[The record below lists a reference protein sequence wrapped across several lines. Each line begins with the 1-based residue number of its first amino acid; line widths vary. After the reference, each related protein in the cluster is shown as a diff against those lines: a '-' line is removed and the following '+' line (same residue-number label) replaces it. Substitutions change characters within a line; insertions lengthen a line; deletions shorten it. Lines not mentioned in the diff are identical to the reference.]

1 MPTNVYFDTGT
12 TSEQRLYEDIIIEQL
27 KIYGQDVYY
36 LPRKIANKDTIFGED
51 PASSFDDSYII
62 EMYVDNSD
70 GYMGEQEIIKKF
82 GLELRD
88 DITFTV
94 SKLRW
99 ETLISNNTDLQT
111 SLRPNEG
118 DLVYFPTTK
127 KFFEIQFVEHE
138 APFYQQSALPIYKL
152 SCTTWE
158 YSSERLDTGI
168 TSIDATE
175 DDLSTDTMQ
184 FQFSLE
190 LGTYQAFGT
199 STLSGDGV
207 SLVSITND
215 GAYTT
220 APTVTFSQPDI
231 QGVVT
236 AGSLLTFGAGHTNNA
251 FYNMVGGSGS
261 GLQIRGTG
269 AGGMIGFTIA
279 VAGTGYQVGDVVSTP
294 IGNPATLEIT
304 AVNNNTLT
312 LGTAVIDSSGT
323 VTEVTIT
330 EAGTG
335 YTSAPT
341 VTFTSSD
348 LQGLPGAITIESTIG
363 AIDYFVNEDFTMAT
377 QQPVDMG
384 QAFETA
390 AGTNT
395 ASTADDILDFSERN
409 PFGEVDEY

>member
-36 LPRKIANKDTIFGED
+36 LPRKLANKDTIFGED

-88 DITFTV
+88 DITFIV

-118 DLVYFPTTK
+118 DLVYFPTTNA
-127 KFFEIQFVEHE
+127 FFEIQFVEHE

-152 SCTTWE
+152 SCTKWE
-158 YSSERLDTGI
+158 YASERLDTGI
-168 TSIDATE
+168 TKIDTTE

-184 FQFSLE
+184 FQFALE
-190 LGTYQAFGT
+190 
-199 STLSGDGV
+199 
-207 SLVSITND
+207 NE
-215 GAYTT
+215 
-220 APTVTFSQPDI
+220 
-231 QGVVT
+231 
-236 AGSLLTFGAGHTNNA
+236 
-251 FYNMVGGSGS
+251 SGS
-261 GLQIRGTG
+261 
-269 AGGMIGFTIA
+269 F
-279 VAGTGYQVGDVVSTP
+279 V
-294 IGNPATLEIT
+294 
-304 AVNNNTLT
+304 
-312 LGTAVIDSSGT
+312 
-323 VTEVTIT
+323 
-330 EAGTG
+330 
-335 YTSAPT
+335 
-341 VTFTSSD
+341 
-348 LQGLPGAITIESTIG
+348 IESSIG

-377 QQPVDMG
+377 QQPVDSG
-384 QAFETA
+384 QAFETS
-390 AGTNT
+390 AGTTT
-395 ASTADDILDFSERN
+395 AATGDDILDFSERN